1 MVKRCKNRK
10 AVTLVELVILTL
22 LVGVVGA
29 TFAGGVIFFVQLFV
43 YSPHQ
48 LDVQKI
54 SQGLT
59 FEIVEGNQ
67 DARGI
72 RYARSVIDATAIQ
85 LSYTYGYPT
94 SDDQLSVRF
103 RWDPVTKHIYKS
115 TSTDGGSIWSA
126 EAVTPYHMPTSITID
141 GKDTPSVIFTYKKDS
156 DVDWTVGVDA
166 LTDIRRAI
174 FSVNLKT
181 GTGEFVN
188 FQGATEITSSIE
200 IKNFQ

>member
-54 SQGLT
+54 SQGIT

-72 RYARSVIDATAIQ
+72 RYTRSIIDATAIQ
-85 LSYTYGYPT
+85 FSYTYGYPT
-94 SDDQLSVRF
+94 SDDQLSIRF
-103 RWDPVTKHIYKS
+103 RWDETTKHIYKS

-126 EAVTPYHMPTSITID
+126 ETVIPYHMPASITID
-141 GKDTPSVIFTYKKDS
+141 GKNALSVIFTYKKDN
-156 DVDWTVGVDA
+156 DVDWTSGIDA
-166 LTDIRRAI
+166 LTNIRRVI
-174 FSVNLKT
+174 ISFNIKT

-188 FQGATEITSSIE
+188 FQGATEITSSVE
-200 IKNFQ
+200 IKKFQ